1 MTMKTDTEMR
11 VSINDESYWTEQD
24 LLPCTET
31 ELKSGNNNLFYSSHS
46 T

>member
-11 VSINDESYWTEQD
+11 ASINDESYWTEQD

-31 ELKSGNNNLFYSSHS
+31 ELKSGNNLFYLSRS